1 MAAKIRV
8 LVVDDSALMRR
19 YLTEILETDPAIVVV
34 DRARDGEE
42 AVLKAMELK
51 PDVVTLDINMPK
63 MDGLT
68 ALQYI
73 MIQAPCPVVV
83 VSSLTQKGALATFE
97 ALELGAVDYV
107 AKPEGTVSAGIK
119 ALADEIVAK
128 VKTAARANWRRARP
142 SLERPTRTAAVRLP
156 AKLPCE
162 RAESI
167 VVIGVS
173 TGGPRTLM
181 DILPRLPRDFPAPV
195 IVVQHMPANFTG
207 PFAERLDRHCALRV
221 KEAANNDVLTPG
233 QILLAP
239 GGCHLKVRKRL
250 GSREIRC
257 HLSREPAA
265 IYMPSVSVTMAS
277 LLDVVDA
284 HCLIGVLLTGM
295 GDDGADTMVRMK
307 QRGGLTIAEAE
318 ETAIVWGMPREAI
331 ERGGAALVLPSY
343 AIADALVEE
352 VTRRVT
358 GSDRHAHSTAEAR

>member
-1 MAAKIRV
+1 MAGRVRV

-19 YLTEILETDPAIVVV
+19 YLTEILESDPAVTVVG
-34 DRARDGEE
+34 RARDGEE
-42 AVLKAMELK
+42 AVLKAVELK

-73 MIQAPCPVVV
+73 MVQAPCPVVV

-128 VKTAARANWRRARP
+128 VKTAARARWRRAGP
-142 SLERPTRTAAVRLP
+142 SSKVPKGAVVVPAP
-156 AKLPCE
+156 AKTFCGRSE
-162 RAESI
+162 RI

-195 IVVQHMPANFTG
+195 VVVQHMPADFTG

-221 KEAANNDVLTPG
+221 KEAANNDGLTPG
-233 QILLAP
+233 QVLVAP
-239 GGCHLKVRKRL
+239 GGYHLKVRKRL

-257 HLSREPAA
+257 HLSREPATL
-265 IYMPSVSVTMAS
+265 YVPSVSVTMAS

-284 HCLIGVLLTGM
+284 RRLIGVLLTGM
-295 GDDGADTMVRMK
+295 GDDGADTMVRIK
-307 QRGGLTIAEAE
+307 QGGGLTIAEAE

-331 ERGGAALVLPSY
+331 ERGGAALVLPSH

-352 VTRRVT
+352 VIRGVAGNGR
-358 GSDRHAHSTAEAR
+358 DAPSTSGAR

>member
-1 MAAKIRV
+1 MADKIRV

-19 YLTEILETDPAIVVV
+19 YLTEILETDPSIIVVG
-34 DRARDGEE
+34 RARDGEE

-73 MIQAPCPVVV
+73 MVQAPCPVVV

-97 ALELGAVDYV
+97 ALELGAIDYV

-119 ALADEIVAK
+119 ALAAEIVAK

-142 SLERPTRTAAVRLP
+142 SLKRPARTEAVPLP
-156 AKLPCE
+156 ARLSCE
-162 RAESI
+162 RAERI

-195 IVVQHMPANFTG
+195 IVVQHMPADFTG
-207 PFAERLDRHCALRV
+207 PFADRLNRHCALRV

-233 QILLAP
+233 QVLVAP

-250 GSREIRC
+250 GSREISC
-257 HLSREPAA
+257 HLSREPATL
-265 IYMPSVSVTMAS
+265 YVPSVSVTMAS
-277 LLDVVDA
+277 LLDVVDTRR
-284 HCLIGVLLTGM
+284 LIGVLLTGM
-295 GDDGADTMVRMK
+295 GDDGADTMVRIK
-307 QRGGLTIAEAE
+307 QGGGLTIAEAE

-352 VTRRVT
+352 VTRGVT
-358 GSDRHAHSTAEAR
+358 GNGRHAHSTAGAR